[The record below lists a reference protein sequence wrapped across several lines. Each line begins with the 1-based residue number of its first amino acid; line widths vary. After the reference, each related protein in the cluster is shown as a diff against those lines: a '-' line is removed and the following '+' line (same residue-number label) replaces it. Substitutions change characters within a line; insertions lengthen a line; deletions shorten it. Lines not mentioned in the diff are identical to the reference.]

1 MEEYAR
7 NFIKFCYPGIKGC
20 SSGGPVII
28 WSERIKKHRL
38 SNQEHKEVLL
48 FCVYRVTDLIND
60 EWEIKAYTFFLIKDG
75 LIYFIKEEVA
85 NYEQEV
91 VISNGQIFDFD
102 AEEVKLSYSFK
113 NAEGFKQIIVP
124 KSKWK
129 LIEIILE
136 ITDIPEGDAPEE
148 IRKQFVAEK
157 FPINLREIYNV
168 IALSN
173 DERVLIPRS
182 DVIRTLIKSK
192 KIDLIQS
199 LPRQGD
205 YIPFNHGC
213 YKMY

>member
-7 NFIKFCYPGIKGC
+7 NFMKFCYPGIKGY
-20 SSGGPVII
+20 SLGGPMII
-28 WSERIKKHRL
+28 WSEKISKQRL
-38 SNQEHKEVLL
+38 FNEKNEEVLF

-75 LIYFIKEEVA
+75 LIYFIKEEGA
-85 NYEQEV
+85 NYEQRVE
-91 VISNGQIFDFD
+91 ISNGQSFNFES
-102 AEEVKLSYSFK
+102 EEVSLNYTVENS
-113 NAEGFKQIIVP
+113 EGFKQVVIP
-124 KSKWK
+124 KSEWK
-129 LIEIILE
+129 LIELILE

-168 IALSN
+168 IALRN
-173 DERVLIPRS
+173 DDCILIPKS

-192 KIDLIQS
+192 KIDLIHS
-199 LPRQGD
+199 LPEQGD
-205 YIPFNHGC
+205 YIPFNNGC